1 MGLRPVGMGEQAR
14 AAAARREQ
22 PGCHHQPQVR
32 AVMPGDLHRHNDR
45 ETDCPR

>member
-1 MGLRPVGMGEQAR
+1 MGLRPAGMGEQAR

-22 PGCHHQPQVR
+22 PGCDYQPQAR

-45 ETDCPR
+45 EAVCPR